1 MPKMLGPA
9 MLPST
14 VSQNSFDLCEFL
26 DGTECVTGSHPT
38 FREAAIALLDTIAQR
53 RSLDQGLS
61 IWQAPHGIVA
71 LWNSRTGLIAVPPRR
86 RTLLS

>member
-1 MPKMLGPA
+1 MPSSAL
-9 MLPST
+9 
-14 VSQNSFDLCEFL
+14 SQNSFDLCEFIAG
-26 DGTECVTGSHPT
+26 DECVMGSHPT

-53 RSLDQGLS
+53 RSLDQDLS

-71 LWNSRTGLIAVPPRR
+71 LWSSRSGLIAVPPRR